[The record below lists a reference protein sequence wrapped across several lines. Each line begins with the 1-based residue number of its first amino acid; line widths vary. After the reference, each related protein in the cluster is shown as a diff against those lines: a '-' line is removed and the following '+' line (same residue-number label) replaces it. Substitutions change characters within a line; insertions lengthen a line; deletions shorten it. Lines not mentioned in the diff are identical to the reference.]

1 MVEYNK
7 QLVHYIGEEA
17 FILSK
22 FQLTLSTDYV
32 PDWTCVEAVRELFQ
46 NALDNQTV
54 NPENEM
60 FWEYLAAE
68 NILRIGNK
76 TSVLTLDSLLLGF
89 STKRDDERTIGTHGE
104 GYKIALMVLLREG
117 KEVTIYNYGRGEVW
131 RTRLVRSRKF
141 NGVSVPEILV
151 DRKYRWLRKPS
162 HDLIIEIRG
171 ISEEEYQAIVE
182 SNLHL
187 QGELEGY
194 STENNSGF
202 ILTDPKYQGKI
213 FVNGLFICHNT
224 NFRYGYDVNPKY
236 IRLDRDRKL
245 VDTIDLAFVTSR
257 MWRYANQPKLVAQM
271 LMADVLDV
279 RYIKSLAYYRPYSDE
294 RQIDSDIQRELREEF
309 KSSYGNNAVPV
320 SDNYTLERVQRSKQ
334 DVRPVLVSKPVVEY
348 LENDDEVASVE
359 FVPVKTRLM
368 EWYEGVESKLTEE
381 EKDSFLAILEDL

>member
-279 RYIKSLAYYRPYSDE
+279 RYVKSLAYYRPYSDE
-294 RQIDSDIQRELREEF
+294 RQIDSGIQRELREEF
-309 KSSYGNNAVPV
+309 KSSYGKNAVPV

-348 LENDDEVASVE
+348 LENDDEIASVE

>member
-141 NGVSVPEILV
+141 NGVFVPEILV

-279 RYIKSLAYYRPYSDE
+279 RYVKSLAYYRPYSDE
-294 RQIDSDIQRELREEF
+294 RQIDSGIQRELREEF
-309 KSSYGNNAVPV
+309 KSSYGKNAVPV

-348 LENDDEVASVE
+348 LENDDEIASVE

>member
-1 MVEYNK
+1 M
-7 QLVHYIGEEA
+7 
-17 FILSK
+17 SK

>member
-309 KSSYGNNAVPV
+309 KSSYGKNAVPV

>member
-187 QGELEGY
+187 QGKLEGY

-202 ILTDPKYQGKI
+202 ILTDPRYQGKF

-224 NFRYGYDVNPKY
+224 NFWYGYDVNPKY

-271 LMADVLDV
+271 LMADFLDV
-279 RYIKSLAYYRPYSDE
+279 RYVKSLAYYRPYSDE